1 MSEPRANISWGCCDI
16 DNDTM
21 GFMTCITCNKSFHS
35 TCIASTSSTPSPPDW
50 ICPLCCRKPSED
62 NNGKTPL
69 RPKEN
74 ITPIRAHKRAALQSP
89 KVDAEAALTRDDV
102 RDVVQDIFNKQMEN
116 MFVRFGDQIRTTV
129 TAALAPITNDIQD
142 LQKSMIHVNE
152 QYEDFITGHA
162 QMADAIKNLQA
173 ANTDLR
179 SENQNLSSRLLHLE
193 QNAGD
198 SNVST
203 LHMSKKQNENSTKIN
218 LQAGK
223 TIDDAVNEL
232 KDRSRREK
240 NIIITGIPE
249 ALNKNLAER
258 RENDLN
264 EAEKIIQSM
273 SIDCPAP
280 TNSIRLG
287 KYVAN
292 KNRNL
297 KVFLDSVTTAKMILK
312 SRNNS
317 VGDYKI
323 FSDQTPTQRNVLNEL
338 RAELSQRQQNG
349 ETDLKIKY
357 IKGTPKII
365 NHSSK
370 N

>member
-1 MSEPRANISWGCCDI
+1 
-16 DNDTM
+16 
-21 GFMTCITCNKSFHS
+21 
-35 TCIASTSSTPSPPDW
+35 
-50 ICPLCCRKPSED
+50 
-62 NNGKTPL
+62 
-69 RPKEN
+69 
-74 ITPIRAHKRAALQSP
+74 
-89 KVDAEAALTRDDV
+89 
-102 RDVVQDIFNKQMEN
+102 
-116 MFVRFGDQIRTTV
+116 
-129 TAALAPITNDIQD
+129 
-142 LQKSMIHVNE
+142 
-152 QYEDFITGHA
+152 
-162 QMADAIKNLQA
+162 
-173 ANTDLR
+173 
-179 SENQNLSSRLLHLE
+179 
-193 QNAGD
+193 
-198 SNVST
+198 
-203 LHMSKKQNENSTKIN
+203 MSKIQNENSTKIN

-232 KDRSRREK
+232 KNRSRRGK

-264 EAEKIIQSM
+264 EAAKIIQSM

-312 SRNNS
+312 SKNNS

-365 NHSSK
+365 NDSSK